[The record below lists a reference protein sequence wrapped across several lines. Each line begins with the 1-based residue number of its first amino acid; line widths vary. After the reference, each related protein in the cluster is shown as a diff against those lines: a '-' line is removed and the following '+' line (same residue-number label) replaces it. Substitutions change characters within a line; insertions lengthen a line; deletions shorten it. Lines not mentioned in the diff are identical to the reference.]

1 MAYTIYDDFAWF
13 FDRYWADEFLEDVRE
28 GFESFF
34 LPRLPPG
41 SRVLDVCCG
50 TGQLARLLCA
60 RRFEV
65 VGVDGSQE
73 MLALARKNAPGAQ
86 FEQSDVR
93 GSAPAG
99 PFRAA
104 VALFDSVNHFASR
117 GEVGAVF
124 RNVFKALE
132 PGGLFLFD
140 VNTQEGFQEA
150 AAETYADVE
159 TQRVCVVKTRFDP
172 DAGRGASAVTLFRLQ
187 DGRWRRRDFE
197 IEEFLHDARVLE
209 ETLREVGF
217 VDLEV
222 LSAEDDF
229 GMRRGCGR
237 VFFLAAK
244 ARR

>member
-13 FDRYWADEFLEDVRE
+13 FDRYWADGFFEDVRK

-34 LPRLPPG
+34 FPRLPSG

-50 TGQLARLLCA
+50 TGQLARLLCE

-65 VGVDGSQE
+65 VGVDGSKE
-73 MLALARKNAPGAQ
+73 MLALARRNAPEAK
-86 FEQSDVR
+86 FEQTDVR
-93 GSAPAG
+93 GSMPAG

-104 VALFDSVNHFASR
+104 VSFFDSVNHFASR
-117 GEVGAVF
+117 SEIDAVF
-124 RNVFKALE
+124 RNIFDALE

-140 VNTQEGFQEA
+140 INTQEGFQEA

-159 TQRVCVVKTRFDP
+159 AKRVCVVKTRFDP
-172 DAGRGASAVTLFRLQ
+172 DTGRGASAVTLFRIQ

-197 IEEFLHDARVLE
+197 IEEFLHDERDLKKI
-209 ETLREVGF
+209 LLEVGF
-217 VDLEV
+217 ADVAI

-229 GMRRGCGR
+229 GMRRGYGR
-237 VFFLAAK
+237 LFFLAAK
-244 ARR
+244 ARC